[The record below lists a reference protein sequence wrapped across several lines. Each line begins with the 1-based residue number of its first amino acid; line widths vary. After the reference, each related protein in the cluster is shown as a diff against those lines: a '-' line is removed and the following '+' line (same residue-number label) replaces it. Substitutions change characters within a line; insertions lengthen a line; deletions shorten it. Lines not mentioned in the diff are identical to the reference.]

1 MKYIRSEEVFF
12 DSNRYSRELVIIGG
26 VAVGEQTRILH
37 QGVDIIVAT
46 PGRLDELISSG
57 EIDLTHMR
65 FFILD
70 EAVRMILSTSSIDFR
85 HHLALGWF
93 TKSRI

>member
-1 MKYIRSEEVFF
+1 M
-12 DSNRYSRELVIIGG
+12 
-26 VAVGEQTRILH
+26 LH

-46 PGRLDELISSG
+46 PGRLDELIGSG

-70 EAVRMILSTSSIDFR
+70 EAVSTDNAHHRSFR
-85 HHLALGWF
+85 CVA
-93 TKSRI
+93 TYRTVS

>member
-1 MKYIRSEEVFF
+1 MSLHW
-12 DSNRYSRELVIIGG
+12 SNRELAIVGG
-26 VAVGEQTRILH
+26 VAIGEQTRVLH

-46 PGRLDELISSG
+46 PGRLDELISGG

-70 EAVRMILSTSSIDFR
+70 EAVHS
-85 HHLALGWF
+85 
-93 TKSRI
+93 

>member
-1 MKYIRSEEVFF
+1 
-12 DSNRYSRELVIIGG
+12 VIIGG

-46 PGRLDELISSG
+46 PGRLDELISGG
-57 EIDLTHMR
+57 EIDLSHMR

-70 EAVRMILSTSSIDFR
+70 EAVKNEIICSIFFDNKF
-85 HHLALGWF
+85 LLGWF
-93 TKSRI
+93 IISRI